1 MRHIKLYEEFKKEE
15 FFNIKK
21 EIEMTFRFLLKK
33 NVKSE
38 VLQRKI
44 KEKFIE
50 QVKPPFNFN
59 DLTFYSFDIDYISD
73 VPYRGNLMSS
83 EYAIKT
89 KVAVEPDAPKNSNDL
104 DRLIKSGII
113 QFLKLE
119 ENKYFTD
126 EVEQS
131 IVISFEYINS

>member
-1 MRHIKLYEEFKKEE
+1 MSHIHLYEEFKKQVI
-15 FFNIKK
+15 FNEKK

-50 QVKPPFNFN
+50 QIKPPFNFN

-73 VPYRGNLMSS
+73 VPYRGKLMSS

-104 DRLIKSGII
+104 DRLIKAGII

-119 ENKYFTD
+119 KNKYFEN